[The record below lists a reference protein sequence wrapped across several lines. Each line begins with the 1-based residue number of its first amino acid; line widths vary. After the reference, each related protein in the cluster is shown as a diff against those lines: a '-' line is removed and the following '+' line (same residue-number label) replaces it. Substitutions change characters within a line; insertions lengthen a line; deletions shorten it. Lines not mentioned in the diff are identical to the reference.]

1 MAEAGQRD
9 ASLVLAIRSGRPE
22 AFETFFRRYESAVY
36 RTAYGFVRDPML
48 AEEIVCD
55 TFLRAYDARLTL
67 DPDRSPLPWL
77 QRVAVNLAI
86 TRLRRSRLST
96 ESIDDVAGHA
106 RRELSDTSPGPV
118 ERRETEIVLSRG
130 LERLPTQL
138 RTVVVLR
145 YIVDL
150 SVTEIASLLHE
161 PRSTVKHRLNSA
173 LRRLR
178 TDLEDRRDTRI
189 DEVAGIA
196 PVTVVVPVTVPG
208 TAPGGGER

>member
-1 MAEAGQRD
+1 MAEAELRD
-9 ASLVLAIRSGRPE
+9 ASLVRAIRSGRPE

-55 TFLRAYDARLTL
+55 TFLRAYDARQTL

-86 TRLRRSRLST
+86 TRLRRGRLST
-96 ESIDDVAGHA
+96 ESIDDVVGHA
-106 RRELSDTSPGPV
+106 GRELSDPSPGAV
-118 ERRETEIVLSRG
+118 ERCEIEIVLSRG
-130 LERLPTQL
+130 LERLPMQL

-150 SVTEIASLLHE
+150 SVAEIASLLHE
-161 PRSTVKHRLNSA
+161 PRSTVKHRLNRA

-178 TDLEDRRDTRI
+178 ADLEDQRDTRVE
-189 DEVAGIA
+189 DVAGIV
-196 PVTVVVPVTVPG
+196 PVPMVVPVTVPG
-208 TAPGGGER
+208 TAPGGER